1 MNDLEQW
8 LGYLDQIPYGR
19 RIAALVGLVV
29 IATIAYVIAKRIVL
43 RIVQAIIKRT
53 KWEWDDVIEERGVF
67 NALAWIAPALI
78 AYYAAYT
85 FGEEAEGI
93 VQRLLLAYIL
103 AVLILVF
110 GRVLDAGN
118 LIYNRTDRAK
128 ELPIKGYIQV
138 IKLIA
143 VLIGV
148 IVIFATLLNQSP
160 WGLLSGLGA
169 MTAILL
175 LVFRDTILSF
185 VASIQIATNDMIR
198 IGDWVSMPQFG
209 TDGDVVDIAL
219 HVVKIQNWDKTIT
232 SVPTKAF
239 IESSFKNW
247 RGMTESGGRRI
258 KRAIALDAS
267 SIRFLTDEELA
278 NLSKIE
284 VLKPYLDEKKAALA
298 EANAGKKLED
308 SPVNGRRLTNV
319 GTFRAYVTAYLKT
332 NPKLHDDMT
341 FLVRQ
346 LEPGPK
352 GVPIELY
359 VFSNDIAWANYEAI
373 QADIFDHLMAAV
385 PEFGLRMFQEP
396 TGYDFGRLGAA
407 SS

>member
-1 MNDLEQW
+1 VNDLEQW

-103 AVLILVF
+103 AVLIMVF

-284 VLKPYLDEKKAALA
+284 VLKPYLEEKKSALA

-396 TGYDFGRLGAA
+396 TGYDFGRLGPA
-407 SS
+407 

>member
-1 MNDLEQW
+1 MNDLEHW

-110 GRVLDAGN
+110 GRMLDAGN
-118 LIYNRTDRAK
+118 LIYNRTDRAR

-267 SIRFLTDEELA
+267 SIRFLTDEELSK
-278 NLSKIE
+278 LSKIE
-284 VLKPYLDEKKAALA
+284 VLQPYLEEKKTALA

-319 GTFRAYVTAYLKT
+319 GTFRAYVSAYLKT
-332 NPKLHDDMT
+332 NPKLHADMT

-385 PEFGLRMFQEP
+385 PEFGLRVFQEP
-396 TGYDFGRLGAA
+396 TGYDFGRLGAQ
-407 SS
+407 

>member
-1 MNDLEQW
+1 MSDLEQW

-19 RIAALVGLVV
+19 RIAALIGLVV
-29 IATIAYVIAKRIVL
+29 IATIAYVIAKRILL
-43 RIVQAIIKRT
+43 RVVQVIIKRT

-67 NALAWIAPALI
+67 NALAWIAPALV

-103 AVLILVF
+103 ALLILVF
-110 GRVLDAGN
+110 GRMLDAGN
-118 LIYNRTDRAK
+118 LIYNRTERAK

-138 IKLIA
+138 VKLIA

-148 IVIFATLLNQSP
+148 IVIFATVLNQSP

-198 IGDWVSMPQFG
+198 IGDWVSMPQYG

-278 NLSKIE
+278 KLSKIE
-284 VLKPYLDEKKAALA
+284 VLQPYLDEKKAALA

-332 NPKLHDDMT
+332 NPKLHADMT

-396 TGYDFGRLGAA
+396 TGYDFGRLGAQ
-407 SS
+407 

>member
-1 MNDLEQW
+1 MNFEPYLEW
-8 LGYLDQIPYGR
+8 LDAIPYGR
-19 RIAALVGLVV
+19 RIAVIIGLGIV
-29 IATIAYVIAKRIVL
+29 AAIAYVIAKRIVL
-43 RIVQAIIKRT
+43 RVVGAIVKRT
-53 KWEWDDVIEERGVF
+53 RWEWDDVVEERGVF
-67 NALAWIAPALI
+67 NALAWIAPALV
-78 AYYAAYT
+78 AYYAAYA

-93 VQRLLLAYIL
+93 IQRLLLSYIL
-103 AVLILVF
+103 VVLILVF

-118 LIYNRTDRAK
+118 LIYSRTERAR
-128 ELPIKGYIQV
+128 ELPIKGYLQV
-138 IKLIA
+138 VKLIV
-143 VLIGV
+143 VLVGV
-148 IVIFATLLNQSP
+148 IVIFATILNQSP

-198 IGDWVSMPQFG
+198 IGDWVSMPQYG
-209 TDGDVVDIAL
+209 ADGDVIDIAL

-232 SVPTKAF
+232 TVPTKAF

-267 SIRFLTDEELA
+267 SIRFLKDEEIARLE
-278 NLSKIE
+278 KIE
-284 VLKPYLDEKKAALA
+284 ILAPYLEEKKKALA
-298 EANAGKKLED
+298 EANAGKKLD
-308 SPVNGRRLTNV
+308 ASPVNGRRLTNV

-332 NPKLHDDMT
+332 NPKLHEDMT

-373 QADIFDHLMAAV
+373 QADIFDHLMASV

-396 TGYDFGRLGAA
+396 TGWDFGRLSAPTGP
-407 SS
+407 